1 MDGQKVDK
9 MIGEEINKKERY
21 TEINK
26 YNNIKKKVRK
36 KVNENQKELKKGSLI
51 CEKLFKDL
59 KLHRLMTPSYRPL
72 SKVHKNL

>member
-9 MIGEEINKKERY
+9 MVGEEINKKERY

-51 CEKLFKDL
+51 REKLFKDL